1 MEFGK
6 YLEKTAKQLDRELE
20 KILKEQLKE
29 AGKTDKKLVPLL
41 ETFAKSCQG
50 GKRIRGVLVILGYWI
65 GSNVILSETKDLS
78 LASLSRR
85 SGRMRGTSNKLRDS
99 SLIVQNDIY
108 KVAAAFEIF
117 HSGVLAHDD
126 IIDQSLLRRSKPSLH
141 QVLGGDHYGI
151 SQAISLADYGFFLS
165 FKIISESN
173 FPQENK
179 IKALE
184 LFSKVMLDT
193 ALGEMLDLEEAD
205 PLVVMKLKTAYYTIS
220 GPLQM
225 GAILGGLGPTSPRL
239 RGMKDFGE
247 NLGIAFQIKDD
258 ILDSEVDFW
267 GGIDNAKKE
276 AEKFK
281 NKAMKILPEITK
293 DPQMSKILEQM
304 AEYLVQRKK

>member
-1 MEFGK
+1 MEFQEFSK
-6 YLEKTAKQLDRELE
+6 KAIKRIDKQLDLLLAEWRKEVE
-20 KILKEQLKE
+20 KI
-29 AGKTDKKLVPLL
+29 DKKLLPLVDK
-41 ETFAKSCQG
+41 FIVSCSG
-50 GKRIRGVLVILGYWI
+50 GKRIRGVLVVLGYEI
-65 GSNVILSETKDLS
+65 AKGQNNSDVIPANAGIQLNKSRSELDPRL
-78 LASLSRR
+78 
-85 SGRMRGTSNKLRDS
+85 RGDDRK
-99 SLIVQNDIY
+99 QNEEIY
-108 KVAAAFEIF
+108 KIAAAYEIL
-117 HSGVLAHDD
+117 HSAVLVHDD
-126 IIDQSLLRRSKPSLH
+126 VIDQSPKRRGQPSLYRAI
-141 QVLGGDHYGI
+141 GRGHYGI
-151 SQAISLADYGFFLS
+151 SQAISLGDAGFFLAM
-165 FKIISESN
+165 KIISEAKFSS
-173 FPQENK
+173 ERK
-179 IKALE
+179 IPALE

-193 ALGEMLDLEEAD
+193 ALGEILDLEKAD
-205 PLVVMKLKTAYYTIS
+205 PLVVAKLKTAYYTIS